1 MLFVA
6 IGRPPREGKVVF
18 NREGKGVNISL
29 ATQ

>member
-6 IGRPPREGKVVF
+6 IAGLPREGKVVF
-18 NREGKGVNISL
+18 NREGKDVNISL